1 MDEQVPP
8 RVRRSTLL
16 STYRRSQDFEAFL
29 HPVHGMSPLLRFEE
43 YRLALVV
50 AETRRLVR
58 LRAVF
63 LFEFAS
69 IFASL
74 QGFESIG
81 LDVVFREFSAA
92 ASLVDKLFVF

>member
-1 MDEQVPP
+1 MG
-8 RVRRSTLL
+8 RLTLL
-16 STYRRSQDFEAFL
+16 STYRRSQDLVTFL
-29 HPVHGMSPLLRFEE
+29 
-43 YRLALVV
+43 
-50 AETRRLVR
+50 RLVTRMTPLFR
-58 LRAVF
+58 LDGASSGVCCRRDSAASAFTYRF